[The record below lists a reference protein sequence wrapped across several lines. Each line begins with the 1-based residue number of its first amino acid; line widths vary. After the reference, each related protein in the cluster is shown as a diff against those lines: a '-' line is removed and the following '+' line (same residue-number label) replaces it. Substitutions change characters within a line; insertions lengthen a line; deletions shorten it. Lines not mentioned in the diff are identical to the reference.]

1 MRISLLR
8 RSSVFATTPLP
19 FCILLIK
26 EKTIWKYLYPVHI
39 QGFPKKTSVSKFSKL
54 VLIYLEML
62 GKVKRFTMSRLS
74 NRTSYVGK
82 KTTRSIISTFQQY
95 FFFVE
100 KNMFLKTFLSETM
113 FSREW
118 TKRILQS
125 KFKTRAEELRG
136 SVTKQNFK
144 SKDLK

>member
-8 RSSVFATTPLP
+8 RYSVFVTTPLP

-62 GKVKRFTMSRLS
+62 GKVKRFTVSRLS

-82 KTTRSIISTFQQY
+82 DNSLYYLNLPAI

-100 KNMFLKTFLSETM
+100 KNMFLKTFLSEMM

-125 KFKTRAEELRG
+125 KFKEMSYRDAIWHER
-136 SVTKQNFK
+136 VTARV
-144 SKDLK
+144 